1 MNMMQMLRTMM
12 TLTMSRKM
20 LEYLISLGQRLRLAC
35 MHESTPRKVI
45 CWWTSDNR
53 RRDQERD
60 EDENYDKDDM
70 DEKDEKDDEKEN
82 YDDDA
87 VGNYVMN
94 HSG

>member
-1 MNMMQMLRTMM
+1 MM

-20 LEYLISLGQRLRLAC
+20 LEYLISLGQRFGLGC

-60 EDENYDKDDM
+60 VKDDM
-70 DEKDEKDDEKEN
+70 DEKDDEKEN

-87 VGNYVMN
+87 VGN
-94 HSG
+94 

>member
-1 MNMMQMLRTMM
+1 MNMMQMLRTML

-20 LEYLISLGQRLRLAC
+20 LEYLISLGQRLRLGC

-60 EDENYDKDDM
+60 EDYEEKDDM
-70 DEKDEKDDEKEN
+70 DEKDDENDEKEN

-87 VGNYVMN
+87 VCN
-94 HSG
+94 

>member
-1 MNMMQMLRTMM
+1 
-12 TLTMSRKM
+12 M

-60 EDENYDKDDM
+60 EDDEEKD
-70 DEKDEKDDEKEN
+70 DEKDEMDEKEN

>member
-1 MNMMQMLRTMM
+1 M

-20 LEYLISLGQRLRLAC
+20 LEYLISLGQRFGLGC

-60 EDENYDKDDM
+60 EDDEEKDDKDVK
-70 DEKDEKDDEKEN
+70 DEKDEKDEKKET

-87 VGNYVMN
+87 VGN
-94 HSG
+94 

>member
-1 MNMMQMLRTMM
+1 M

-20 LEYLISLGQRLRLAC
+20 LEYLISLGQRFRLGC

-60 EDENYDKDDM
+60 EDEYDDKDDKDVK
-70 DEKDEKDDEKEN
+70 DEKDEMDEKEN

-87 VGNYVMN
+87 VGN
-94 HSG
+94 

>member
-1 MNMMQMLRTMM
+1 MQMLRTMM

-20 LEYLISLGQRLRLAC
+20 LEYLISLGHCLGLRC

-60 EDENYDKDDM
+60 EDYEEKDDM
-70 DEKDEKDDEKEN
+70 DEKDDENDEKEN

-87 VGNYVMN
+87 VCN
-94 HSG
+94 

>member
-1 MNMMQMLRTMM
+1 
-12 TLTMSRKM
+12 MSLKM

-60 EDENYDKDDM
+60 EDYEEKDDM
-70 DEKDEKDDEKEN
+70 DEKDDENDEKEN

-87 VGNYVMN
+87 VCN
-94 HSG
+94 

>member
-1 MNMMQMLRTMM
+1 MM

-20 LEYLISLGQRLRLAC
+20 LEYLISLGQRFGLAC

-60 EDENYDKDDM
+60 EKDDM
-70 DEKDEKDDEKEN
+70 DEKDDEKEN

-87 VGNYVMN
+87 VGN
-94 HSG
+94 

>member
-1 MNMMQMLRTMM
+1 
-12 TLTMSRKM
+12 M
-20 LEYLISLGQRLRLAC
+20 LEYLISLGQRFGLGC

-53 RRDQERD
+53 RHDQERD
-60 EDENYDKDDM
+60 EDDE
-70 DEKDEKDDEKEN
+70 EKDEMDEKEN

>member
-1 MNMMQMLRTMM
+1 MNMMQILRTMM
-12 TLTMSRKM
+12 TLTVSRKM
-20 LEYLISLGQRLRLAC
+20 LEYLISLGQRFRLGC

-60 EDENYDKDDM
+60 EDDEEKDD
-70 DEKDEKDDEKEN
+70 EKNEMDEKEN

-87 VGNYVMN
+87 VGN
-94 HSG
+94 

>member
-1 MNMMQMLRTMM
+1 
-12 TLTMSRKM
+12 M
-20 LEYLISLGQRLRLAC
+20 LEYLISLGQRFGLGC

-60 EDENYDKDDM
+60 VKDDM
-70 DEKDEKDDEKEN
+70 DEKDDEKEN

-87 VGNYVMN
+87 VGN
-94 HSG
+94 

>member
-60 EDENYDKDDM
+60 VKDDM
-70 DEKDEKDDEKEN
+70 DEKDDEKEN

-87 VGNYVMN
+87 VGN
-94 HSG
+94 

>member
-20 LEYLISLGQRLRLAC
+20 LEYLISLGQRFGLGC

-60 EDENYDKDDM
+60 VKDDM
-70 DEKDEKDDEKEN
+70 DEKDDENDEKEN

-87 VGNYVMN
+87 VCN
-94 HSG
+94 

>member
-20 LEYLISLGQRLRLAC
+20 LEYLISLGQRFGQAC

-60 EDENYDKDDM
+60 EDYEEKDDM
-70 DEKDEKDDEKEN
+70 DEKDDENDEKEN

-87 VGNYVMN
+87 VCN
-94 HSG
+94 

>member
-12 TLTMSRKM
+12 TLTTSRKM
-20 LEYLISLGQRLRLAC
+20 LEYLISLGQRFGLGC

-60 EDENYDKDDM
+60 VKDDM

-87 VGNYVMN
+87 VGN
-94 HSG
+94 

>member
-1 MNMMQMLRTMM
+1 MNMMQMLMTMM

-20 LEYLISLGQRLRLAC
+20 LEYLISLGQRFGLGC

-60 EDENYDKDDM
+60 EKDDEN
-70 DEKDEKDDEKEN
+70 DEKEN

-87 VGNYVMN
+87 VCN
-94 HSG
+94 

>member
-1 MNMMQMLRTMM
+1 MM

-20 LEYLISLGQRLRLAC
+20 LEYLISLGQRFGQAC

-60 EDENYDKDDM
+60 VKDDM
-70 DEKDEKDDEKEN
+70 DEKDDEKEN

-87 VGNYVMN
+87 VGN
-94 HSG
+94 

>member
-1 MNMMQMLRTMM
+1 MM

-20 LEYLISLGQRLRLAC
+20 LEYLISLGQRFGLAC

-60 EDENYDKDDM
+60 EDYEEKDDM
-70 DEKDEKDDEKEN
+70 DEKDDENDEKEN

-87 VGNYVMN
+87 VCN
-94 HSG
+94 

>member
-1 MNMMQMLRTMM
+1 MNMMQMLMTMM

-20 LEYLISLGQRLRLAC
+20 LEYLISLGQRFGLGC

-60 EDENYDKDDM
+60 EKDDEN
-70 DEKDEKDDEKEN
+70 DEKEN

-87 VGNYVMN
+87 VGN
-94 HSG
+94 

>member
-20 LEYLISLGQRLRLAC
+20 LEYLISLGQRFGQAC

-60 EDENYDKDDM
+60 VKDDM
-70 DEKDEKDDEKEN
+70 DEKDDEKEN

-87 VGNYVMN
+87 VGN
-94 HSG
+94 

>member
-1 MNMMQMLRTMM
+1 M

-20 LEYLISLGQRLRLAC
+20 LEYLISLGQRFGLAC

-60 EDENYDKDDM
+60 EKDDM
-70 DEKDEKDDEKEN
+70 DEKDDEKEN

-87 VGNYVMN
+87 VGN
-94 HSG
+94 